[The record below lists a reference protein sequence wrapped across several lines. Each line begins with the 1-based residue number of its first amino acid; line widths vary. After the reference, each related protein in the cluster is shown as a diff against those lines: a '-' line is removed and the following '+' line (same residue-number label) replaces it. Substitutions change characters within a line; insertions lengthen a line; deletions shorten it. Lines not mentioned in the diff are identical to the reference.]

1 MIWRCRV
8 LDRMFWDR
16 MNKINGIGLFVA
28 AVYDQLRDRMI
39 RQAKFALSPAT
50 SYPLLVTSG
59 PVARRRSQT
68 ALFGKIIGSKIL
80 GTTDGQDLHGL
91 A

>member
-1 MIWRCRV
+1 MAGTFRQD
-8 LDRMFWDR
+8 DRMFWDR
-16 MNKINGIGLFVA
+16 INKINGIGLVVEE
-28 AVYDQLRDRMI
+28 VYDHLRDRMI

-68 ALFGKIIGSKIL
+68 ALFGKIIERFLIKISK
-80 GTTDGQDLHGL
+80 
-91 A
+91 